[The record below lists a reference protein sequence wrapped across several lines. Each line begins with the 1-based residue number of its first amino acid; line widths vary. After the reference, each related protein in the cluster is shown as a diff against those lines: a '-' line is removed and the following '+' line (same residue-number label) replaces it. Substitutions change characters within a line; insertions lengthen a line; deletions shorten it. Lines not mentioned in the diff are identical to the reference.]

1 MRALTFVV
9 GALLQLVVTIF
20 LLRVLLPLARA
31 DARNQLSQA
40 VIRLTNRVVLP
51 LRKLLP
57 PIGKVDTASI
67 VALVLVQ
74 LLATG
79 ILWSLRQYPWVVT
92 TPQFFLIALGS
103 LLGTIL
109 LFYTFALLLY
119 VLLSWVAPGT
129 YSPASALVS
138 SLCEPLL
145 APVRRVMRSLGFC
158 LLEGRNVGAISNT
171 HCRCGAR
178 SYSPAGE
185 RLRPLLSDAG
195 RESAAQRRDVPRLRQ
210 LRSALPRSA
219 HRRADPRDRS
229 QLRHSAQHQPR
240 DAQRHRAPQGGRSGE
255 KAGGSRR
262 QSSCTQLERA
272 AEGP

>member
-1 MRALTFVV
+1 MRAIIFVV

-57 PIGKVDTASI
+57 PVGKVDTASV
-67 VALVLVQ
+67 VALVVMQ
-74 LLATG
+74 LIATG
-79 ILWSLRQYPWVVT
+79 ILCWLRQYPWVLT
-92 TPQFFLIALGS
+92 PPQFFLVALGS

-109 LFYTFALLLY
+109 MFYTFALVLY

-145 APVRRVMRSLGFC
+145 KPVRRVIPPLGGIDF
-158 LLEGRNVGAISNT
+158 
-171 HCRCGAR
+171 
-178 SYSPAGE
+178 
-185 RLRPLLSDAG
+185 
-195 RESAAQRRDVPRLRQ
+195 
-210 LRSALPRSA
+210 SALFVIIA
-219 HRRADPRDRS
+219 LQA
-229 QLRHSAQHQPR
+229 LYIAI
-240 DAQRHRAPQGGRSGE
+240 GE
-255 KAGGSRR
+255 YLLTPGY
-262 QSSCTQLERA
+262 
-272 AEGP
+272 

>member
-1 MRALTFVV
+1 MRAIIFVV

-79 ILWSLRQYPWVVT
+79 ILWSLRQYPWVLT
-92 TPQFFLIALGS
+92 PPQFFLVALGS

-109 LFYTFALLLY
+109 H
-119 VLLSWVAPGT
+119 VLHVRAAAVRAAQLGRARAPT
-129 YSPASALVS
+129 ARLRRWFPACASR
-138 SLCEPLL
+138 CW
-145 APVRRVMRSLGFC
+145 R
-158 LLEGRNVGAISNT
+158 
-171 HCRCGAR
+171 RCGA
-178 SYSPAGE
+178 
-185 RLRPLLSDAG
+185 
-195 RESAAQRRDVPRLRQ
+195 
-210 LRSALPRSA
+210 
-219 HRRADPRDRS
+219 
-229 QLRHSAQHQPR
+229 
-240 DAQRHRAPQGGRSGE
+240 
-255 KAGGSRR
+255 
-262 QSSCTQLERA
+262 
-272 AEGP
+272 